1 MVPRQLQRFLY
12 QSSQQTQRGPTLV
25 RISGDFVQRIPGGR
39 TGPCAE
45 IDSVYPVQTPRG
57 EPGNVR
63 GLEKNET
70 GQYQNTNR

>member
-45 IDSVYPVQTPRG
+45 ITPYYRARRP
-57 EPGNVR
+57 EVNPGMV
-63 GLEKNET
+63 G
-70 GQYQNTNR
+70 G